1 MSANAVI
8 VGKPSLCRDGWT
20 RTEVCFHG
28 FANLSTTRGEEVES
42 PEFSC
47 FGRQWTL
54 ALYPGGD
61 VGSAD
66 GYVAIDLG
74 IMSNEA
80 IKIQYGYSIRDAAG
94 KEIVYHEP
102 ETNLFDGASDE
113 GDDGED
119 AWFNSNFARRST
131 LMDALIEGGTLI
143 IEVRMRLK
151 AIEVNKHFI
160 PDNPINGNILNKF
173 NDEES
178 ADILFE
184 VNNTS
189 MNEQGAD
196 GSSRKRAKSTTT
208 FHAHRLILQDG
219 ASTLAEMCKP
229 SSRGRD
235 AATSVSITDVEPEIF
250 RHILYY
256 LYGGNLTD
264 KEFNGNARDIMNAA
278 DKYGIVPLKLQAE
291 VYYIKSTTITLENM
305 IDNLLYADCKNL
317 ALLKE
322 SVMDYIVANKNDII
336 GKVSFPSNV
345 PGAMITDI
353 LAAVAR
359 GEQSEDDD
367 NSNGTIDYNKMRVGT
382 LRKMLHDKGLDVD
395 GSREAMIS
403 TLQASGEESE

>member
-1 MSANAVI
+1 MTRVVD
-8 VGKPSLCRDGWT
+8 VGTPSSNFEEDWT
-20 RTEVCFHG
+20 TTNVRFHG
-28 FANLSTTRGEEVES
+28 FADLSTTRGEEVES
-42 PEFSC
+42 PEFAC
-47 FGRQWTL
+47 FGHNWEL
-54 ALYPGGD
+54 VIYPGGD
-61 VGSAD
+61 DGSDD
-66 GYVAIDLG
+66 GYVAVYLCN
-74 IMSNEA
+74 MSNPA
-80 IKIQYGYSIRDAAG
+80 IKIHWCYSIRDADG
-94 KEIVYHEP
+94 KEVVFRKPLTDKFAGE
-102 ETNLFDGASDE
+102 SDD
-113 GDDGED
+113 GDD
-119 AWFNSNFARRST
+119 ATNSLGDSDFAKRSK
-131 LMDALIEGGTLI
+131 LIKALVKGALI
-143 IEVRMRLK
+143 IEVRMRL
-151 AIEVNKHFI
+151 IEASKLSSQFI
-160 PDNPINGNILNKF
+160 PTNPLSKNILNKF

-278 DKYGIVPLKLQAE
+278 DKYGIVPLKLEAE
-291 VYYIKSTTITLENM
+291 VYYVKSTTITLENM